1 MRSEENQPP
10 GGSKGST
17 PEEILKAK
25 YLDFCSAQVADI
37 LLLLSPDEMFVLAQ
51 DAAREAGMTGD
62 LGYEKIVTLAT
73 ERVSRKLALPPFDVW
88 ARDYE
93 EDPERYDQYLMGFW
107 ETEPPSLPEK

>member
-1 MRSEENQPP
+1 MRSEERQAPEGP
-10 GGSKGST
+10 KGAT

-51 DAAREAGMTGD
+51 DAAREAGMTGE
-62 LGYEKIVTLAT
+62 LGYEQIVTLAT

>member
-1 MRSEENQPP
+1 VRSEEKQPS

-51 DAAREAGMTGD
+51 DAAREAGMTGE
-62 LGYEKIVTLAT
+62 LGYEQIVTLAT
-73 ERVSRKLALPPFDVW
+73 ERVSRKLALPPFDIW

>member
-1 MRSEENQPP
+1 MSEGNQPP
-10 GGSKGST
+10 PKSRGPT

-51 DAAREAGMTGD
+51 DAAREAGMTGE
-62 LGYEKIVTLAT
+62 LGYEQIVKLAT
-73 ERVSRKLALPPFDVW
+73 ERVSQKLALPSFDVW

-93 EDPERYDQYLMGFW
+93 EDPERYEQYLMGFW
-107 ETEPPSLPEK
+107 ETEPPSSPEK